1 MQQASGGQA
10 GGGIVQ
16 AHPTEIGEADRTSG
30 PGISRD
36 QRSLGPEKKEP
47 FLTRLSDAGLSGGV
61 MAGYRAGIARA
72 VLAAALTLALPLVPG
87 SRAAAQDGAPA
98 PEATAAAVSVD
109 EFELD
114 NGMRFLLAR
123 RPEMTTVA
131 AAWVAHVGSANERP
145 GITGLAH
152 FFEHMMFKGT
162 RTIGTKDIER
172 DLEII
177 AEQEAVQE
185 NIRAELRQ
193 LRRRFRLGEIDD
205 PYDPAHRT
213 ETLNALRAEFQQLVE
228 EQRELMVKDE
238 LDRIYT
244 DGGGASLNAF
254 TSHDFT
260 VYINRLPAN
269 RLELWFWLESD
280 RLLNPV
286 FREFYAERDVV
297 HEERRLRTESTPT
310 GRYDE
315 QAEAMFWQ
323 SHPYSWP
330 VIGWASDLEVISK
343 AQADEFF
350 STYYAPNNLTAVLV
364 GNFDPAEVRELA
376 ERYFGRLER
385 SEREAPDVVTLEA
398 EQLAEKRLTAECDCQ
413 PQLQVRY
420 HAVPFGHA
428 DGYALDVVAGVLNG
442 RTGRLHEEMI
452 EGAEIA
458 SSARAFSEQR
468 KYAGVFGF
476 RAETR
481 GDATPEQLLAA
492 WDLIVAELIAEPV
505 PEDELAKVRNRV
517 AADTYRQLREPFF
530 LMIQLAVMDSM
541 GDWRYLN
548 TIAERTN
555 EVTAEDVQR
564 VAARYF
570 EPSNRLVSLYTRKA
584 GTRARETPAELESLS
599 PEMRT
604 ALMSQAE
611 AIQAI
616 LDPAQLKAVLE
627 QIDAQAGQTPDDL
640 RPALD
645 WMRGVIE
652 ERLAELQEDGGGEP

>member
-1 MQQASGGQA
+1 MTTLPGRARGPA
-10 GGGIVQ
+10 
-16 AHPTEIGEADRTSG
+16 AIGAALLATIALVAVS
-30 PGISRD
+30 P
-36 QRSLGPEKKEP
+36 
-47 FLTRLSDAGLSGGV
+47 GGV
-61 MAGYRAGIARA
+61 
-72 VLAAALTLALPLVPG
+72 
-87 SRAAAQDGAPA
+87 AAQDA
-98 PEATAAAVSVD
+98 ATAAAVPVE

-114 NGMRFLLAR
+114 NGMRFLLVS
-123 RPEMTTVA
+123 RPELTTVA
-131 AAWVAHVGSANERP
+131 AGWVAHVGSANERP

-162 RTIGTKDIER
+162 HTIGTKDIER
-172 DLEII
+172 DLEIV

-185 NIRAELRQ
+185 EIRAELREQ
-193 LRRRFRLGEIDD
+193 RRRWRLGEIDD

-213 ETLNALRAEFQQLVE
+213 DALNALRAEFQELVE

-238 LDRIYT
+238 LDKVYT
-244 DGGGASLNAF
+244 DGGGTSLNAF
-254 TSHDFT
+254 TSNDFT
-260 VYINRLPAN
+260 VYINQLPAN

-297 HEERRLRTESTPT
+297 YEERRLRTESTPT

-315 QAEAMFWQ
+315 QADAMFWQ

-330 VIGWASDLEVISK
+330 VIGWASDLEVIGKS
-343 AQADEFF
+343 QADEFF
-350 STYYAPNNLTAVLV
+350 ATYYAPNNLSAVLV
-364 GNFDPAEVRELA
+364 GNFDPAEVRGLA
-376 ERYFGRLER
+376 ERYFGRLARAER
-385 SEREAPDVVTLEA
+385 PAPDVVTLEA
-398 EQLAEKRLTAECDCQ
+398 EQLAEKRMTAECDCQ

-420 HAVPFGHA
+420 HAVPFGHG

-442 RTGRLHEEMI
+442 RTGRLYERVV

-458 SSARAFSEQR
+458 SSASAFYEAR
-468 KYAGVFGF
+468 KYAGVFNL
-476 RAETR
+476 RAETK

-492 WDLIVAELIAEPV
+492 WDGIVAELIAEPV
-505 PEDELAKVRNRV
+505 PEDELAKVKNRV
-517 AADTYRQLREPFF
+517 SADTYRQLRDPFF
-530 LMIQLAVMDSM
+530 LMIQLAVMDAL

-548 TIAERTN
+548 RVAERTN

-564 VAARYF
+564 VAAKYF
-570 EPSNRLVSLYTRKA
+570 EPSKRLVSLYYREE
-584 GTRARETPAELESLS
+584 GTEAKETPAELEALP

-611 AIQAI
+611 AIARI
-616 LDPAQLKAVLE
+616 EDPAQLETVL
-627 QIDAQAGQTPDDL
+627 QQMQAQSAQVPEEM

-652 ERLAELQEDGGGEP
+652 GRLAELQEPEDEGGEQ

>member
-1 MQQASGGQA
+1 M
-10 GGGIVQ
+10 V
-16 AHPTEIGEADRTSG
+16 R
-30 PGISRD
+30 
-36 QRSLGPEKKEP
+36 PERRAARAAP
-47 FLTRLSDAGLSGGV
+47 LTVALV
-61 MAGYRAGIARA
+61 A
-72 VLAAALTLALPLVPG
+72 VLATALGWPAG
-87 SRAAAQDGAPA
+87 GAAQSAP
-98 PEATAAAVSVD
+98 TAAAVPVE

-114 NGMRFLLAR
+114 NGMRFLLVN
-123 RPEMTTVA
+123 RPELTTVA

-162 RTIGTKDIER
+162 HTIGTKNIER

-185 NIRAELRQ
+185 KIRAELREQ
-193 LRRRFRLGEIDD
+193 RRRWRRGEIDD

-213 ETLNALRAEFQQLVE
+213 DALNVLRAEFQELVE

-238 LDRIYT
+238 LDKVYT
-244 DGGGASLNAF
+244 DGGGTSLNAF
-254 TSHDFT
+254 TSPDFT
-260 VYINRLPAN
+260 VYINQLPAN

-297 HEERRLRTESTPT
+297 YEERRLRTESTPT

-315 QAEAMFWQ
+315 QADAMFWQ

-350 STYYAPNNLTAVLV
+350 ATYYAPNNLTGVLV
-364 GNFDPAEVRELA
+364 GAFDPVEVRELA

-385 SEREAPDVVTLEA
+385 GEREVPDVVTLEA

-413 PQLQVRY
+413 PQLQVLY

-428 DGYALDVVAGVLNG
+428 DGYALDVIAGLLNG
-442 RTGRLHEEMI
+442 RTGRLYDEMI

-458 SSARAFSEQR
+458 SSAGAFSDAR
-468 KYAGVFGF
+468 KYAGVFNLA
-476 RAETR
+476 AETK
-481 GDATPEQLLAA
+481 GEATPEQLLAA
-492 WDLIVAELIAEPV
+492 WDGIVADLIAEPV

-517 AADTYRQLREPFF
+517 TADTYRQLRDPFF
-530 LMIQLAVMDSM
+530 LMIQLAVTDGL
-541 GDWRYLN
+541 GDWRYIN
-548 TIAERTN
+548 TVAERTN

-570 EPSNRLVSLYTRKA
+570 EPSNRLISLYYRKA
-584 GTRARETPAELESLS
+584 GTEAAETPAELEGLP
-599 PEMRT
+599 PERRT

-611 AIQAI
+611 AIEAI
-616 LDPAQLKAVLE
+616 EDPAQLEMVLQQME
-627 QIDAQAGQTPDDL
+627 AQAAQVPEEM

-652 ERLAELQEDGGGEP
+652 ERLAALQEEGGEQ

>member
-1 MQQASGGQA
+1 M
-10 GGGIVQ
+10 IW
-16 AHPTEIGEADRTSG
+16 P
-30 PGISRD
+30 
-36 QRSLGPEKKEP
+36 QRRNG
-47 FLTRLSDAGLSGGV
+47 A
-61 MAGYRAGIARA
+61 A
-72 VLAAALTLALPLVPG
+72 VVWSALLALLAAAFAWPAG
-87 SRAAAQDGAPA
+87 GAAQRAP
-98 PEATAAAVSVD
+98 TAAAVPVE

-114 NGMRFLLAR
+114 NGMRFLLVS
-123 RPEMTTVA
+123 RPELTTVA
-131 AAWVAHVGSANERP
+131 AAWVAHVGSADERP

-162 RTIGTKDIER
+162 HTIGTKDIER

-185 NIRAELRQ
+185 RIRAELREQ
-193 LRRRFRLGEIDD
+193 RRRYRLGEIDD

-213 ETLNALRAEFQQLVE
+213 DVLNALRAEFQQLVE

-238 LDRIYT
+238 LDKVYT
-244 DGGGASLNAF
+244 DGGGTSLNAF
-254 TSHDFT
+254 TSNDFT
-260 VYINRLPAN
+260 VYINQLPAN

-297 HEERRLRTESTPT
+297 YEERRLRTESTPT

-343 AQADEFF
+343 SQADEFF
-350 STYYAPNNLTAVLV
+350 GTYYAPNNLSAVLV
-364 GNFDPAEVRELA
+364 GNFDSAEVRELA
-376 ERYFGRLER
+376 ERYFGRLAR
-385 SEREAPDVVTLEA
+385 ADGAAPDVVTLEA
-398 EQLAEKRLTAECDCQ
+398 EQLAEKRMTAECDCQ

-420 HAVPFGHA
+420 HAVPFGHG

-442 RTGRLHEEMI
+442 RTGRLYEQI
-452 EGAEIA
+452 VEGAELA
-458 SSARAFSEQR
+458 SSAAAFYEAR
-468 KYAGVFGF
+468 KYAGVFNL
-476 RAETR
+476 RAETK

-492 WDLIVAELIAEPV
+492 WDGIVAELIAEPV
-505 PEDELAKVRNRV
+505 PEDELAKVKNRV
-517 AADTYRQLREPFF
+517 SADTYRQLRDPFF
-530 LMIQLAVMDSM
+530 QMIQLAIMDAL

-548 TIAERTN
+548 TVAERTN

-564 VAARYF
+564 VAAKYF
-570 EPSNRLVSLYTRKA
+570 EPSNRLVSLYYRKE
-584 GTRARETPAELESLS
+584 GTEATETPAELEALP

-611 AIQAI
+611 AIAQI
-616 LDPAQLKAVLE
+616 EDPAQLEMVLQQME
-627 QIDAQAGQTPDDL
+627 AQAAQAPEEM

-652 ERLAELQEDGGGEP
+652 GRLAELQQQADEGGEQ

>member
-1 MQQASGGQA
+1 MIWPERRNGCAA
-10 GGGIVQ
+10 AVR
-16 AHPTEIGEADRTSG
+16 IG
-30 PGISRD
+30 
-36 QRSLGPEKKEP
+36 L
-47 FLTRLSDAGLSGGV
+47 L
-61 MAGYRAGIARA
+61 A
-72 VLAAALTLALPLVPG
+72 VLAAALAWPADG
-87 SRAAAQDGAPA
+87 AAQSAP
-98 PEATAAAVSVD
+98 TAAAVPVD

-114 NGMRFLLAR
+114 NGMRFLLVS
-123 RPEMTTVA
+123 RPELTTVA
-131 AAWVAHVGSANERP
+131 AAWVAHVGSADERP

-162 RTIGTKDIER
+162 HTIGTKDIER

-185 NIRAELRQ
+185 KIRAELREQ
-193 LRRRFRLGEIDD
+193 RRRYRLGEIDD

-213 ETLNALRAEFQQLVE
+213 DTLNALRAEFQELVE

-238 LDRIYT
+238 LDKVYT
-244 DGGGASLNAF
+244 DGGGTSLNAF
-254 TSHDFT
+254 TSNDFT
-260 VYINRLPAN
+260 VYINQLPAN

-297 HEERRLRTESTPT
+297 YEERRLRTESTPT

-315 QAEAMFWQ
+315 QADAMFWQ

-343 AQADEFF
+343 SQADEFF
-350 STYYAPNNLTAVLV
+350 ATYYAPNNLSAVLV

-376 ERYFGRLER
+376 ERYFGRLAPAER
-385 SEREAPDVVTLEA
+385 QAPDVVTLEA
-398 EQLAEKRLTAECDCQ
+398 EQLAEKRMTAECDCQ

-420 HAVPFGHA
+420 HAVPFGHG

-442 RTGRLHEEMI
+442 RTGRLYEQI
-452 EGAEIA
+452 VEGAELA
-458 SSARAFSEQR
+458 SSAAAFYEAR
-468 KYAGVFGF
+468 KYAGVFNL
-476 RAETR
+476 RAETK

-492 WDLIVAELIAEPV
+492 WDGIVAELIAEPV
-505 PEDELAKVRNRV
+505 PEDELAKVKNRV
-517 AADTYRQLREPFF
+517 SADTYRQLRDPFF
-530 LMIQLAVMDSM
+530 LMIQLAIMDAL

-548 TIAERTN
+548 TVAERTN

-564 VAARYF
+564 VAAKYF
-570 EPSNRLVSLYTRKA
+570 EPANRLVSLYYRKE
-584 GTRARETPAELESLS
+584 GTEATETPSELEALP

-611 AIQAI
+611 AIAQI
-616 LDPAQLKAVLE
+616 EDPAQLEMVLQQME
-627 QIDAQAGQTPDDL
+627 AQSAQVPEEM

-652 ERLAELQEDGGGEP
+652 GRLAELQEQAEFVEEDGEGGEQ

>member
-1 MQQASGGQA
+1 MIWPERRNGCAA
-10 GGGIVQ
+10 AVR
-16 AHPTEIGEADRTSG
+16 IG
-30 PGISRD
+30 
-36 QRSLGPEKKEP
+36 L
-47 FLTRLSDAGLSGGV
+47 L
-61 MAGYRAGIARA
+61 A
-72 VLAAALTLALPLVPG
+72 VLAAALAWPADG
-87 SRAAAQDGAPA
+87 AAQSAP
-98 PEATAAAVSVD
+98 TAAAVPVD
-109 EFELD
+109 KFELD
-114 NGMRFLLAR
+114 NGMRFLLVS
-123 RPEMTTVA
+123 RPELTTVA
-131 AAWVAHVGSANERP
+131 AAWVAHVGSADERP

-162 RTIGTKDIER
+162 HTIGTKDIER

-185 NIRAELRQ
+185 KIRAELREQ
-193 LRRRFRLGEIDD
+193 RRRYRLGEIDD

-213 ETLNALRAEFQQLVE
+213 DTLNALRAEFQELVE

-238 LDRIYT
+238 LDKVYT
-244 DGGGASLNAF
+244 DGGGTSLNAF
-254 TSHDFT
+254 TSNDFT
-260 VYINRLPAN
+260 VYINQLPAN

-297 HEERRLRTESTPT
+297 YEERRLRTESTPT

-315 QAEAMFWQ
+315 QADAMFWQ

-343 AQADEFF
+343 SQADEFF
-350 STYYAPNNLTAVLV
+350 ATYYAPNNLSAVLV

-376 ERYFGRLER
+376 ERYFGRLPPAER
-385 SEREAPDVVTLEA
+385 QAPDVVTLEA
-398 EQLAEKRLTAECDCQ
+398 EQLAEKRMTAECDCQ

-420 HAVPFGHA
+420 HAVPFGHG

-442 RTGRLHEEMI
+442 RTGRLYEQI
-452 EGAEIA
+452 VEGAEIA
-458 SSARAFSEQR
+458 SSAAAFYEAR
-468 KYAGVFGF
+468 KYAGVFNL
-476 RAETR
+476 RAETK

-492 WDLIVAELIAEPV
+492 WDGIVAELIAEPV
-505 PEDELAKVRNRV
+505 PVDELAKVKNRV
-517 AADTYRQLREPFF
+517 SADTYRQLRDPFF
-530 LMIQLAVMDSM
+530 LMIQLAIMDAL

-548 TIAERTN
+548 TVAERTN

-564 VAARYF
+564 VAANYF
-570 EPSNRLVSLYTRKA
+570 ESSKRLVSLYYRKE
-584 GTRARETPAELESLS
+584 GTEATETPAELEALP

-611 AIQAI
+611 AIAQI
-616 LDPAQLKAVLE
+616 EDPAQLEMVLQQME
-627 QIDAQAGQTPDDL
+627 AQSAQVPEEM

-652 ERLAELQEDGGGEP
+652 GRLTELQEQADSLEEDGEGGEQ

>member
-1 MQQASGGQA
+1 MIWPQRSSAPREGRRGGAAAARIALLAALAAVFAWPA
-10 GGGIVQ
+10 GG
-16 AHPTEIGEADRTSG
+16 
-30 PGISRD
+30 
-36 QRSLGPEKKEP
+36 
-47 FLTRLSDAGLSGGV
+47 
-61 MAGYRAGIARA
+61 
-72 VLAAALTLALPLVPG
+72 
-87 SRAAAQDGAPA
+87 AAQSAP
-98 PEATAAAVSVD
+98 TAAAVPVE

-114 NGMRFLLAR
+114 NGMRFLLVS
-123 RPEMTTVA
+123 RPELTTVA
-131 AAWVAHVGSANERP
+131 AAWVAHVGSADERP

-162 RTIGTKDIER
+162 HTIGTKDIER

-185 NIRAELRQ
+185 KIRAELREQ
-193 LRRRFRLGEIDD
+193 RRRYRLGEIDD

-213 ETLNALRAEFQQLVE
+213 DTLNALRAEFQRLVE

-238 LDRIYT
+238 LDKVYT
-244 DGGGASLNAF
+244 DGGGTSLNAF
-254 TSHDFT
+254 TSNDFT
-260 VYINRLPAN
+260 VYINQLPAN

-297 HEERRLRTESTPT
+297 YEERRLRTESTPT

-315 QAEAMFWQ
+315 QADAMFWQ

-343 AQADEFF
+343 SQADEFF
-350 STYYAPNNLTAVLV
+350 GTYYAPNNLSAVLV
-364 GNFDPAEVRELA
+364 GNFDSAEVPELA

-385 SEREAPDVVTLEA
+385 AERTAPDVVTLEA
-398 EQLAEKRLTAECDCQ
+398 EQLAEKRMTAECDCQ

-420 HAVPFGHA
+420 HAVPFGHG

-442 RTGRLHEEMI
+442 RTGRLYEQLV
-452 EGAEIA
+452 EGAELA
-458 SSARAFSEQR
+458 SGASAFHEAR
-468 KYAGVFGF
+468 KYAGVFNL
-476 RAETR
+476 RAETK
-481 GDATPEQLLAA
+481 GDAAPEQLLAA
-492 WDLIVAELIAEPV
+492 WDGIVAELIAEPV
-505 PEDELAKVRNRV
+505 PEDELAKMKNRV
-517 AADTYRQLREPFF
+517 SADTYRQLRDPFF
-530 LMIQLAVMDSM
+530 LMIQLAVMDAL

-548 TIAERTN
+548 TVAERTN

-564 VAARYF
+564 VAAKYF
-570 EPSNRLVSLYTRKA
+570 EPSKRLVSLYYRKE
-584 GTRARETPAELESLS
+584 GTEAAETPAELEALP

-611 AIQAI
+611 AIAQI
-616 LDPAQLKAVLE
+616 EDPAQLEMVLQQME
-627 QIDAQAGQTPDDL
+627 AQSAQVPEEM

-652 ERLAELQEDGGGEP
+652 DRLAELTEEEDEGGEQ

>member
-1 MQQASGGQA
+1 MIWPQRRNGDAPA
-10 GGGIVQ
+10 VR
-16 AHPTEIGEADRTSG
+16 IGLLA
-30 PGISRD
+30 
-36 QRSLGPEKKEP
+36 
-47 FLTRLSDAGLSGGV
+47 A
-61 MAGYRAGIARA
+61 
-72 VLAAALTLALPLVPG
+72 LAAAFIW
-87 SRAAAQDGAPA
+87 PA
-98 PEATAAAVSVD
+98 PGVAQSAPTAAAVPVE

-114 NGMRFLLAR
+114 NGMRFLLVS
-123 RPEMTTVA
+123 RPELTTVA
-131 AAWVAHVGSANERP
+131 AAWVAHVGSADERP

-162 RTIGTKDIER
+162 HTIGTKDIER

-185 NIRAELRQ
+185 KIRAELREQ
-193 LRRRFRLGEIDD
+193 RRRYRLGEIED

-213 ETLNALRAEFQQLVE
+213 DTLNALRAEFQELVE

-238 LDRIYT
+238 LDKVYT
-244 DGGGASLNAF
+244 DGGGTSLNAF
-254 TSHDFT
+254 TSNDFT
-260 VYINRLPAN
+260 VYINQLPAN

-297 HEERRLRTESTPT
+297 YEERRLRTESTPT

-315 QAEAMFWQ
+315 QADAMFWQ

-343 AQADEFF
+343 SQADEFF
-350 STYYAPNNLTAVLV
+350 ATYYAPNNLSAVLV

-376 ERYFGRLER
+376 ERYFGRLAPAER
-385 SEREAPDVVTLEA
+385 QAPDVVTLEA
-398 EQLAEKRLTAECDCQ
+398 EQLAEKRMTAECDCQ

-420 HAVPFGHA
+420 HAVPFGHG

-442 RTGRLHEEMI
+442 RTGRLYEQI
-452 EGAEIA
+452 VEGAELA
-458 SSARAFSEQR
+458 SSASAFYEAR
-468 KYAGVFGF
+468 KYAGVFNL
-476 RAETR
+476 RAETK

-492 WDLIVAELIAEPV
+492 WDGIVAELIAEPV
-505 PEDELAKVRNRV
+505 PEDELAKVKNRV
-517 AADTYRQLREPFF
+517 SADTYRQLRDPFF
-530 LMIQLAVMDSM
+530 LMIQLAIMDAL

-548 TIAERTN
+548 TVAERTN

-564 VAARYF
+564 VAAKYF
-570 EPSNRLVSLYTRKA
+570 EPSKRLVSLYYRKE
-584 GTRARETPAELESLS
+584 GTEATETPAELEALP

-611 AIQAI
+611 AIAQI
-616 LDPAQLKAVLE
+616 EDPAQLEMVLQQME
-627 QIDAQAGQTPDDL
+627 AQSAQVPEEM

-652 ERLAELQEDGGGEP
+652 GRLAELQEDEGGEQ

>member
-1 MQQASGGQA
+1 LSRFSDN
-10 GGGIVQ
+10 GGGAGV
-16 AHPTEIGEADRTSG
+16 
-30 PGISRD
+30 
-36 QRSLGPEKKEP
+36 
-47 FLTRLSDAGLSGGV
+47 AGLIPV
-61 MAGYRAGIARA
+61 
-72 VLAAALTLALPLVPG
+72 AALALALPLIAPPG
-87 SRAAAQDGAPA
+87 VGAQDGT
-98 PEATAAAVSVD
+98 TAAAVPVE

-114 NGMRFLLAR
+114 NGMRFLLVK
-123 RPEMTTVA
+123 RPELTTVA
-131 AAWVAHVGSANERP
+131 AAWAAHVGSANERP

-162 RTIGTKDIER
+162 HTIGTKDIER

-185 NIRAELRQ
+185 KIRAELREQ
-193 LRRRFRLGEIDD
+193 RRRYRLGEIDD

-213 ETLNALRAEFQQLVE
+213 NSLNALRAEFQELVE

-238 LDRIYT
+238 LDKVYT
-244 DGGGASLNAF
+244 DGGGTSLNAF
-254 TSHDFT
+254 TSNDFT
-260 VYINRLPAN
+260 VYINQLPAN

-297 HEERRLRTESTPT
+297 YEERRLRTESTPT

-315 QAEAMFWQ
+315 QADAMFWQ

-330 VIGWASDLEVISK
+330 VIGWPSDLEVISK

-350 STYYAPNNLTAVLV
+350 ATYYAPNNLTGVLV

-385 SEREAPDVVTLEA
+385 GQREAPDVVTLEA

-413 PQLQVRY
+413 PQLQLRY

-428 DGYALDVVAGVLNG
+428 DGYALDVIAGVLNG
-442 RTGRLHEEMI
+442 RTGRLYEEMV

-458 SSARAFSEQR
+458 SSAGAFFDAR
-468 KYAGVFGF
+468 KYAGVFNL
-476 RAETR
+476 RAETK
-481 GDATPEQLLAA
+481 GDAAPEQLLAA
-492 WDLIVAELIAEPV
+492 WDEVVAELIAEPV
-505 PEDELAKVRNRV
+505 PEDELAKVKNRV
-517 AADTYRQLREPFF
+517 SADTYRQLREPFF

-548 TIAERTN
+548 TVAERTN
-555 EVTAEDVQR
+555 QVTAEDVQR
-564 VAARYF
+564 VAAKYLQ
-570 EPSNRLVSLYTRKA
+570 PSKRLVSLYYRKA
-584 GTRARETPAELESLS
+584 GTEAEETPAELEALP

-611 AIQAI
+611 AIAAI
-616 LDPAQLKAVLE
+616 EDPAQLEAVL
-627 QIDAQAGQTPDDL
+627 QQVDAQAGQVPDEM
-640 RPALD
+640 RPALE
-645 WMRGVIE
+645 WMRSVIE
-652 ERLAELQEDGGGEP
+652 ERLAELREDDGGEE

>member
-1 MQQASGGQA
+1 MIWPERRNGCAA
-10 GGGIVQ
+10 VR
-16 AHPTEIGEADRTSG
+16 IG
-30 PGISRD
+30 
-36 QRSLGPEKKEP
+36 L
-47 FLTRLSDAGLSGGV
+47 L
-61 MAGYRAGIARA
+61 A
-72 VLAAALTLALPLVPG
+72 VLAAALAWPADG
-87 SRAAAQDGAPA
+87 AAQSAP
-98 PEATAAAVSVD
+98 TAAAVPVD

-114 NGMRFLLAR
+114 NGMRFLLVS
-123 RPEMTTVA
+123 RPELTTVA
-131 AAWVAHVGSANERP
+131 AAWVAHVGSADERP

-162 RTIGTKDIER
+162 HTIGTKDIER

-185 NIRAELRQ
+185 KIRAELREQ
-193 LRRRFRLGEIDD
+193 RRRYRLGEIDD

-213 ETLNALRAEFQQLVE
+213 DTLNALRAEFQELVE

-238 LDRIYT
+238 LDKVYT
-244 DGGGASLNAF
+244 DGGGTSLNAF
-254 TSHDFT
+254 TSNDFT
-260 VYINRLPAN
+260 VYINQLPAN

-297 HEERRLRTESTPT
+297 YEERRLRTESTPT

-315 QAEAMFWQ
+315 QADAMFWQ

-343 AQADEFF
+343 SQADEFF
-350 STYYAPNNLTAVLV
+350 ATYYAPNNLSAVLV
-364 GNFDPAEVRELA
+364 GNFDPAGVRELA
-376 ERYFGRLER
+376 ERYFGRLAPAER
-385 SEREAPDVVTLEA
+385 QAPDVVTLEA
-398 EQLAEKRLTAECDCQ
+398 EQLAEKRMTAECDCQ

-420 HAVPFGHA
+420 HAVPFGHG

-442 RTGRLHEEMI
+442 RTGRLYEQI
-452 EGAEIA
+452 VEGAELA
-458 SSARAFSEQR
+458 SSAAAFYEAR
-468 KYAGVFGF
+468 KYAGVFNL
-476 RAETR
+476 RAETK

-492 WDLIVAELIAEPV
+492 WDGIVAELIAEPV
-505 PEDELAKVRNRV
+505 PEDELAKVKNRV
-517 AADTYRQLREPFF
+517 SADTYRQLRDPFF
-530 LMIQLAVMDSM
+530 LMIQLAIMDAL

-548 TIAERTN
+548 TVAERTN

-564 VAARYF
+564 VAAKYF
-570 EPSNRLVSLYTRKA
+570 EPSKRLVSLYYRKE
-584 GTRARETPAELESLS
+584 GTEATETPSELEALP

-611 AIQAI
+611 AIAQI
-616 LDPAQLKAVLE
+616 EDPAQLEMVLQQME
-627 QIDAQAGQTPDDL
+627 AQSAQVPEEM

-652 ERLAELQEDGGGEP
+652 GRLAELQEQAEFVEEDGEGGEQ

>member
-1 MQQASGGQA
+1 MIWPERRNGGA
-10 GGGIVQ
+10 AAVR
-16 AHPTEIGEADRTSG
+16 IGLFA
-30 PGISRD
+30 
-36 QRSLGPEKKEP
+36 
-47 FLTRLSDAGLSGGV
+47 A
-61 MAGYRAGIARA
+61 
-72 VLAAALTLALPLVPG
+72 LAAALAGPAVGT
-87 SRAAAQDGAPA
+87 AQSAP
-98 PEATAAAVSVD
+98 TAAAVPVE

-114 NGMRFLLAR
+114 NGMRFLLMS
-123 RPEMTTVA
+123 RPELTTVA

-162 RTIGTKDIER
+162 HTIGTKDIER

-185 NIRAELRQ
+185 KIRAELREQ
-193 LRRRFRLGEIDD
+193 RRRYRLGEIDD

-213 ETLNALRAEFQQLVE
+213 DTLNALRAEFQELVE

-238 LDRIYT
+238 LDKVYT
-244 DGGGASLNAF
+244 DGGGTSLNAF
-254 TSHDFT
+254 TSNDFT
-260 VYINRLPAN
+260 VYINQLPAN

-297 HEERRLRTESTPT
+297 YEERRLRTESTPT

-315 QAEAMFWQ
+315 QADAMFWQ

-343 AQADEFF
+343 SQADEFF
-350 STYYAPNNLTAVLV
+350 ATYYAPNNLSAVLV

-376 ERYFGRLER
+376 ERYFGRLARAER
-385 SEREAPDVVTLEA
+385 PAPDVVTLEA
-398 EQLAEKRLTAECDCQ
+398 EQLAEKRMTGECDCQ

-420 HAVPFGHA
+420 HAVPFGHG

-442 RTGRLHEEMI
+442 RTGRLYEQI
-452 EGAEIA
+452 VEGAELA
-458 SSARAFSEQR
+458 SSASAFYEAR
-468 KYAGVFGF
+468 KYAGVFNL
-476 RAETR
+476 RAETK

-492 WDLIVAELIAEPV
+492 WDGIVAELIAEPV
-505 PEDELAKVRNRV
+505 PEDELAKVKNRV
-517 AADTYRQLREPFF
+517 SADTYRQLRDPFF
-530 LMIQLAVMDSM
+530 LMIQLAIMDAL
-541 GDWRYLN
+541 GDWQYLN
-548 TIAERTN
+548 TVAERTN

-564 VAARYF
+564 VAAKYF
-570 EPSNRLVSLYTRKA
+570 EPSKRLVSLYYRKE
-584 GTRARETPAELESLS
+584 GTEATETPAELEALP
-599 PEMRT
+599 PEVRT

-611 AIQAI
+611 AIAQI
-616 LDPAQLKAVLE
+616 EDPAQLEMVL
-627 QIDAQAGQTPDDL
+627 QQMDAQAAQVPEEM

-652 ERLAELQEDGGGEP
+652 DRLAALRDELPEEDEGGEQ

>member
-1 MQQASGGQA
+1 MEEPVLSRFADN
-10 GGGIVQ
+10 GGGAGV
-16 AHPTEIGEADRTSG
+16 
-30 PGISRD
+30 
-36 QRSLGPEKKEP
+36 
-47 FLTRLSDAGLSGGV
+47 AGLIPV
-61 MAGYRAGIARA
+61 
-72 VLAAALTLALPLVPG
+72 AALALALPLVAPAG
-87 SRAAAQDGAPA
+87 VGAQDGT
-98 PEATAAAVSVD
+98 TAAAVPVE

-114 NGMRFLLAR
+114 NGMRFLLVR
-123 RPEMTTVA
+123 RPELTTVA
-131 AAWVAHVGSANERP
+131 AAWAAHVGSANERP

-162 RTIGTKDIER
+162 HTIGTKDIER

-185 NIRAELRQ
+185 KIRAELREQ
-193 LRRRFRLGEIDD
+193 RRRYRLGEIDD

-213 ETLNALRAEFQQLVE
+213 NTLNALRAEFQELVE

-238 LDRIYT
+238 LDKVYT
-244 DGGGASLNAF
+244 DGGGTSLNAF
-254 TSHDFT
+254 TSNDFT
-260 VYINRLPAN
+260 VYINQLPAN

-297 HEERRLRTESTPT
+297 YEERRLRTESTPT

-315 QAEAMFWQ
+315 QADAMFWQ

-330 VIGWASDLEVISK
+330 VIGWPSDLEVISK

-350 STYYAPNNLTAVLV
+350 ATYYAPNNLTGVLV

-376 ERYFGRLER
+376 DRYFGRLER
-385 SEREAPDVVTLEA
+385 GQREAPDVVTLEA

-413 PQLQVRY
+413 PQLQLRY

-428 DGYALDVVAGVLNG
+428 DGYALDVIAGVLNG
-442 RTGRLHEEMI
+442 RTGRLYEEMV

-458 SSARAFSEQR
+458 SSAGAFFDAR
-468 KYAGVFGF
+468 KYAGVFNL
-476 RAETR
+476 RAETK
-481 GDATPEQLLAA
+481 GDAAPEQLLAA
-492 WDLIVAELIAEPV
+492 WDEVVAELIAEPV
-505 PEDELAKVRNRV
+505 PEDELAKVKNRV
-517 AADTYRQLREPFF
+517 SADTYRQLREPFF

-548 TIAERTN
+548 TVAERTN
-555 EVTAEDVQR
+555 QVTAEDVQR
-564 VAARYF
+564 VAAKYLQ
-570 EPSNRLVSLYTRKA
+570 PSKRLVSLYYRKA
-584 GTRARETPAELESLS
+584 GTEAEETPAELEALP

-611 AIQAI
+611 AIAAI
-616 LDPAQLKAVLE
+616 EDPAQLEAVL
-627 QIDAQAGQTPDDL
+627 QQVDAQAGQVPDEM
-640 RPALD
+640 RPALE
-645 WMRGVIE
+645 WMRSVIE
-652 ERLAELQEDGGGEP
+652 ERLAELREDDGGEE

>member
-1 MQQASGGQA
+1 MIWLQRRDGGA
-10 GGGIVQ
+10 AAVR
-16 AHPTEIGEADRTSG
+16 IG
-30 PGISRD
+30 
-36 QRSLGPEKKEP
+36 L
-47 FLTRLSDAGLSGGV
+47 
-61 MAGYRAGIARA
+61 
-72 VLAAALTLALPLVPG
+72 LAALATAFVWPVA
-87 SRAAAQDGAPA
+87 AAAQTAP
-98 PEATAAAVSVD
+98 TAAAVPVE

-114 NGMRFLLAR
+114 NGMRFLLVN
-123 RPEMTTVA
+123 RPELTTVA
-131 AAWVAHVGSANERP
+131 AAWVAHVGSADERP

-162 RTIGTKDIER
+162 HTIGTQDIER

-185 NIRAELRQ
+185 RIRAELREQ
-193 LRRRFRLGEIDD
+193 RRRWRLGEIDD
-205 PYDPAHRT
+205 PYDPDHRT
-213 ETLNALRAEFQQLVE
+213 DTLNALRAEFQELVE

-238 LDRIYT
+238 LDKVYT
-244 DGGGASLNAF
+244 DGGGTSLNAF
-254 TSHDFT
+254 TSYDFT
-260 VYINRLPAN
+260 VYINQLPAN

-315 QAEAMFWQ
+315 QADAMFWQ

-330 VIGWASDLEVISK
+330 VIGWASDLEVLSK

-350 STYYAPNNLTAVLV
+350 ATYYAPNNLSAVLV

-376 ERYFGRLER
+376 ERYFGRLARAER
-385 SEREAPDVVTLEA
+385 PAPDVVTLEA
-398 EQLAEKRLTAECDCQ
+398 EQLAEKRMTAECDCQ

-420 HAVPFGHA
+420 HAVPFGHG
-428 DGYALDVVAGVLNG
+428 DGYALDVVAGLLNG
-442 RTGRLHEEMI
+442 RTGRLYEQFV

-458 SSARAFSEQR
+458 SSAGAFYEAR
-468 KYAGVFGF
+468 KYAGVFNLQ
-476 RAETR
+476 AETK

-492 WDLIVAELIAEPV
+492 WDGVVAELIAEPV
-505 PEDELAKVRNRV
+505 PEDELAKVKNRV
-517 AADTYRQLREPFF
+517 SADTYRQLRDPFF
-530 LMIQLAVMDSM
+530 LMIQLAIMDAL

-548 TIAERTN
+548 TVAERTN

-564 VAARYF
+564 VAAKYF
-570 EPSNRLVSLYTRKA
+570 EPSKRLVSLYYRKE
-584 GTRARETPAELESLS
+584 GTEAKETPSELEALP

-611 AIQAI
+611 AIAQI
-616 LDPAQLKAVLE
+616 EDPAQLEMVLQQME
-627 QIDAQAGQTPDDL
+627 AQAAQVPEEM

>member
-1 MQQASGGQA
+1 MIWLQRRNGAA
-10 GGGIVQ
+10 AVR
-16 AHPTEIGEADRTSG
+16 IG
-30 PGISRD
+30 
-36 QRSLGPEKKEP
+36 L
-47 FLTRLSDAGLSGGV
+47 
-61 MAGYRAGIARA
+61 
-72 VLAAALTLALPLVPG
+72 LAALAATFAWPTG
-87 SRAAAQDGAPA
+87 GAAQTAP
-98 PEATAAAVSVD
+98 TAAAVPVE

-114 NGMRFLLAR
+114 NGMRFLLVN
-123 RPEMTTVA
+123 RPELTTVA
-131 AAWVAHVGSANERP
+131 AAWVAHVGSADERP

-162 RTIGTKDIER
+162 HTIGTKDIER

-185 NIRAELRQ
+185 RIRAELREQ
-193 LRRRFRLGEIDD
+193 RRRWRLGEIDD
-205 PYDPAHRT
+205 PYDPDHRT
-213 ETLNALRAEFQQLVE
+213 DTLNVLRTEFQELVE

-238 LDRIYT
+238 LDKVYT
-244 DGGGASLNAF
+244 DGGGTSLNAF
-254 TSHDFT
+254 TSYDFT
-260 VYINRLPAN
+260 VYINQLPAN

-315 QAEAMFWQ
+315 QADAMFWQ

-330 VIGWASDLEVISK
+330 VIGWASDLEVLSK

-350 STYYAPNNLTAVLV
+350 ATYYAPNNLSAVLV

-376 ERYFGRLER
+376 ERYFGRLARAER
-385 SEREAPDVVTLEA
+385 PAPDVVTLEA
-398 EQLAEKRLTAECDCQ
+398 EQLAEKRMSAECDCQ

-420 HAVPFGHA
+420 HAVPFGHG

-442 RTGRLHEEMI
+442 RTGRLYEQLV

-458 SSARAFSEQR
+458 SSAGAFYEAR
-468 KYAGVFGF
+468 KYAGVFNLE
-476 RAETR
+476 AETK

-492 WDLIVAELIAEPV
+492 WDGIVAELIAEPV
-505 PEDELAKVRNRV
+505 PEDELAKVKNRV
-517 AADTYRQLREPFF
+517 SADTYRQLRDPFF
-530 LMIQLAVMDSM
+530 LMIQLAIMDAL

-548 TIAERTN
+548 TVAERTN

-564 VAARYF
+564 VAAKYF
-570 EPSNRLVSLYTRKA
+570 EPSKRLVSLYYRKE
-584 GTRARETPAELESLS
+584 GTEAKETPSELEALP

-611 AIQAI
+611 AIAQI
-616 LDPAQLKAVLE
+616 EDPAQLEIVLQQME
-627 QIDAQAGQTPDDL
+627 AQAAQVPEEM

>member
-1 MQQASGGQA
+1 MEEPVLSRFSDN
-10 GGGIVQ
+10 GGG
-16 AHPTEIGEADRTSG
+16 
-30 PGISRD
+30 
-36 QRSLGPEKKEP
+36 
-47 FLTRLSDAGLSGGV
+47 AGV
-61 MAGYRAGIARA
+61 AGSMLVATVA
-72 VLAAALTLALPLVPG
+72 LALPLVAPVG
-87 SRAAAQDGAPA
+87 VGAQDA
-98 PEATAAAVSVD
+98 ATAAAVPVE

-114 NGMRFLLAR
+114 NGMRFLLVR
-123 RPEMTTVA
+123 RPELTTVA
-131 AAWVAHVGSANERP
+131 AAWAAHVGSANERP

-162 RTIGTKDIER
+162 HTIGTTDIER

-177 AEQEAVQE
+177 AEQESVQE
-185 NIRAELRQ
+185 KIRAELREQ
-193 LRRRFRLGEIDD
+193 RRRYRLGEIDD

-213 ETLNALRAEFQQLVE
+213 DALNALRAEFQELVE
-228 EQRELMVKDE
+228 EQRGLMVKDE
-238 LDRIYT
+238 LDKVYT
-244 DGGGASLNAF
+244 DGGGTSLNAF
-254 TSHDFT
+254 TSNDFT
-260 VYINRLPAN
+260 VYINQLPAN

-297 HEERRLRTESTPT
+297 YEERRLRTESTPT

-315 QAEAMFWQ
+315 QADAMFWQ

-330 VIGWASDLEVISK
+330 VIGWPSDLEVISK

-350 STYYAPNNLTAVLV
+350 ATYYAPNNLTGVLV

-385 SEREAPDVVTLEA
+385 GQHEAPDVVTLEG

-420 HAVPFGHA
+420 HAAPFGHA
-428 DGYALDVVAGVLNG
+428 DGYALDVIAGVLNG
-442 RTGRLHEEMI
+442 RTGRLYEEI
-452 EGAEIA
+452 VEGVEIA
-458 SSARAFSEQR
+458 SSASAFFEAR
-468 KYAGVFGF
+468 KYAGVFNV
-476 RAETR
+476 RAETK

-492 WDLIVAELIAEPV
+492 WDGIVAELIAERV
-505 PEDELAKVRNRV
+505 PEDELAKVKNRV
-517 AADTYRQLREPFF
+517 SADTYRQLRDPFF
-530 LMIQLAVMDSM
+530 LMIQLAVMDAL

-548 TIAERTN
+548 TVAARTN
-555 EVTAEDVQR
+555 RVTAEEVQR

-570 EPSNRLVSLYTRKA
+570 EPSKRLVSLYYRKA
-584 GTRARETPAELESLS
+584 GTEARETPAELEALP

-604 ALMSQAE
+604 ALLSQAE

-616 LDPAQLKAVLE
+616 EDPAQLEAVL
-627 QIDAQAGQTPDDL
+627 QQVDSQAGQVPDEM
-640 RPALD
+640 RPAIE

-652 ERLAELQEDGGGEP
+652 DRLAELREDDGGEE

>member
-1 MQQASGGQA
+1 MIWPRERNGGPQD
-10 GGGIVQ
+10 G
-16 AHPTEIGEADRTSG
+16 
-30 PGISRD
+30 SR
-36 QRSLGPEKKEP
+36 S
-47 FLTRLSDAGLSGGV
+47 V
-61 MAGYRAGIARA
+61 VA
-72 VLAAALTLALPLVPG
+72 VRAALFAALVAASVWPTA
-87 SRAAAQDGAPA
+87 AAAQGAP
-98 PEATAAAVSVD
+98 TAAAVPVE

-114 NGMRFLLAR
+114 NGMRFLLVA
-123 RPEMTTVA
+123 RPELTTVA
-131 AAWVAHVGSANERP
+131 AAWVAHIGSANERP

-162 RTIGTKDIER
+162 HTIGTKDIER

-185 NIRAELRQ
+185 KIRAELREQ
-193 LRRRFRLGEIDD
+193 RRRYRLGEIDD

-213 ETLNALRAEFQQLVE
+213 DTLNALRAEFQQLVE

-238 LDRIYT
+238 LDKVYT
-244 DGGGASLNAF
+244 DGGGTSLNAF
-254 TSHDFT
+254 TSNDFT
-260 VYINRLPAN
+260 VYINQLPAN

-297 HEERRLRTESTPT
+297 YEERRLRTESTPT

-315 QAEAMFWQ
+315 QADAMFWQ

-330 VIGWASDLEVISK
+330 VIGWASDLEVLSK

-350 STYYAPNNLTAVLV
+350 ATYYAPNNLSAVLV
-364 GNFDPAEVRELA
+364 GNFDPAEVRSLA
-376 ERYFGRLER
+376 ERYFGRLEGA
-385 SEREAPDVVTLEA
+385 ERPAPDVVTLEA
-398 EQLAEKRLTAECDCQ
+398 EQLAEKRMTAECDCQ

-420 HAVPFGHA
+420 HAVPFGHG

-442 RTGRLHEEMI
+442 RTGRLYEQLV
-452 EGAEIA
+452 EGAEFA
-458 SSARAFSEQR
+458 SSAGAFHEAR
-468 KYAGVFGF
+468 KYAGVFNLQ
-476 RAETR
+476 AETK

-492 WDLIVAELIAEPV
+492 WDGIVAELVAEPV
-505 PEDELAKVRNRV
+505 PEDELAKVKNRV
-517 AADTYRQLREPFF
+517 SADTYRQLRDPFF
-530 LMIQLAVMDSM
+530 LMIQLAIMDAL

-548 TIAERTN
+548 TVAERTN

-564 VAARYF
+564 VAAKYF
-570 EPSNRLVSLYTRKA
+570 EPSKRLVSLYYRKE
-584 GTRARETPAELESLS
+584 GTEATETPAELEAL
-599 PEMRT
+599 PAEMRT

-611 AIQAI
+611 AIAQI
-616 LDPAQLKAVLE
+616 EDPAQLEMVLQQME
-627 QIDAQAGQTPDDL
+627 AQASQVPEEM

-652 ERLAELQEDGGGEP
+652 ERLAELQEDGGGEQ

>member
-1 MQQASGGQA
+1 MIWPERSSAPREGRRGGA
-10 GGGIVQ
+10 AAVR
-16 AHPTEIGEADRTSG
+16 IGLFA
-30 PGISRD
+30 
-36 QRSLGPEKKEP
+36 
-47 FLTRLSDAGLSGGV
+47 A
-61 MAGYRAGIARA
+61 
-72 VLAAALTLALPLVPG
+72 LAATLAWPAVG
-87 SRAAAQDGAPA
+87 AAQSAP
-98 PEATAAAVSVD
+98 TAAAVPVE

-114 NGMRFLLAR
+114 NGMRFLLVS
-123 RPEMTTVA
+123 RPELTTVA

-162 RTIGTKDIER
+162 HTIGTKDIER

-185 NIRAELRQ
+185 KIRAELREQ
-193 LRRRFRLGEIDD
+193 RRRYRLGEIDD

-213 ETLNALRAEFQQLVE
+213 DTLNALRAEFQELVE

-238 LDRIYT
+238 LDKVYT
-244 DGGGASLNAF
+244 DGGGTSLNAF
-254 TSHDFT
+254 TSNDFT
-260 VYINRLPAN
+260 VYINQLPAN

-297 HEERRLRTESTPT
+297 YEERRLRTESTPT

-315 QAEAMFWQ
+315 QADAMFWQ

-343 AQADEFF
+343 SQADEFF
-350 STYYAPNNLTAVLV
+350 ATYYAPNNLSGVLV

-376 ERYFGRLER
+376 ERYFGRLARAER
-385 SEREAPDVVTLEA
+385 PAPDVVTLEA
-398 EQLAEKRLTAECDCQ
+398 EQLAEKRMTGECDCQ

-420 HAVPFGHA
+420 HAVPFGHG

-442 RTGRLHEEMI
+442 RTGRLYEQI
-452 EGAEIA
+452 VEGAELA
-458 SSARAFSEQR
+458 SSASAFYEAR
-468 KYAGVFGF
+468 KYAGVFNL
-476 RAETR
+476 RAETK
-481 GDATPEQLLAA
+481 GDAAPEQLLAA
-492 WDLIVAELIAEPV
+492 WDGIVAELIAEPV
-505 PEDELAKVRNRV
+505 PEDELAKVKNRV
-517 AADTYRQLREPFF
+517 SADTYRQLRDPFF
-530 LMIQLAVMDSM
+530 LMIQLAIMDAL

-548 TIAERTN
+548 TVAERTN

-564 VAARYF
+564 VAAKYF
-570 EPSNRLVSLYTRKA
+570 EPSKRLVSLYYRKE
-584 GTRARETPAELESLS
+584 GTEATETPAELEALP
-599 PEMRT
+599 PEVRT

-611 AIQAI
+611 AIAQI
-616 LDPAQLKAVLE
+616 EDPAQLEMVL
-627 QIDAQAGQTPDDL
+627 QQVDAQAAQVPEEM

-652 ERLAELQEDGGGEP
+652 DRLAVLQDELPEEDEGGEQ

>member
-1 MQQASGGQA
+1 MRIGLLAALAAVFVWPA
-10 GGGIVQ
+10 GGG
-16 AHPTEIGEADRTSG
+16 
-30 PGISRD
+30 
-36 QRSLGPEKKEP
+36 
-47 FLTRLSDAGLSGGV
+47 
-61 MAGYRAGIARA
+61 
-72 VLAAALTLALPLVPG
+72 
-87 SRAAAQDGAPA
+87 AQTAP
-98 PEATAAAVSVD
+98 TAAAVPVE

-114 NGMRFLLAR
+114 NGMRFLLVN
-123 RPEMTTVA
+123 RPELTTVA
-131 AAWVAHVGSANERP
+131 AAWVAHVGSADERP

-162 RTIGTKDIER
+162 HTIGTKDIER

-185 NIRAELRQ
+185 RIRAELREQ
-193 LRRRFRLGEIDD
+193 RRRWRLGEIDD
-205 PYDPAHRT
+205 PYDPDHRT
-213 ETLNALRAEFQQLVE
+213 DTLNALRAEFQGLVE

-238 LDRIYT
+238 LDKVYT
-244 DGGGASLNAF
+244 DGGGTSLNAF
-254 TSHDFT
+254 TSNDFT
-260 VYINRLPAN
+260 VYINQLPAN

-297 HEERRLRTESTPT
+297 YEERRLRTESTPT

-315 QAEAMFWQ
+315 QADAMFWQ

-343 AQADEFF
+343 SQADEFF
-350 STYYAPNNLTAVLV
+350 ATYYAPNNLSAVLV
-364 GNFDPAEVRELA
+364 GNFDPAEVRQLA

-385 SEREAPDVVTLEA
+385 AERPAPDVVTLEA
-398 EQLAEKRLTAECDCQ
+398 EQLAEKRMTAECDCQ

-420 HAVPFGHA
+420 HAVPFGHG

-442 RTGRLHEEMI
+442 RTGRLYEQLV

-458 SSARAFSEQR
+458 SSAGALYEAR
-468 KYAGVFGF
+468 KYAGVFNLQ
-476 RAETR
+476 AETK

-492 WDLIVAELIAEPV
+492 WDGIVAELIAEPV
-505 PEDELAKVRNRV
+505 PEDELAKVKNRV
-517 AADTYRQLREPFF
+517 SADTYRQLRDPFF
-530 LMIQLAVMDSM
+530 LMIQLAIMDAL

-548 TIAERTN
+548 TVAERTN

-570 EPSNRLVSLYTRKA
+570 EPSKRLVGLYYRKE
-584 GTRARETPAELESLS
+584 GTEAKETPSELEALP

-611 AIQAI
+611 AIAQI
-616 LDPAQLKAVLE
+616 EDPAQLEMVLQQME
-627 QIDAQAGQTPDDL
+627 AQAAQVPEEM

-652 ERLAELQEDGGGEP
+652 DRLAELQEDGGGEP

>member
-1 MQQASGGQA
+1 MEEPVLSRFADN
-10 GGGIVQ
+10 GGGAGV
-16 AHPTEIGEADRTSG
+16 
-30 PGISRD
+30 
-36 QRSLGPEKKEP
+36 
-47 FLTRLSDAGLSGGV
+47 AGLIPV
-61 MAGYRAGIARA
+61 
-72 VLAAALTLALPLVPG
+72 AALALALPLFAPAGVG
-87 SRAAAQDGAPA
+87 AQDGT
-98 PEATAAAVSVD
+98 TAAAVPVE

-114 NGMRFLLAR
+114 NGMRFLLVR
-123 RPEMTTVA
+123 RPELTTVA
-131 AAWVAHVGSANERP
+131 AAWAAHVGSANERP

-162 RTIGTKDIER
+162 HTIGTKDIER

-185 NIRAELRQ
+185 KIRAELREQ
-193 LRRRFRLGEIDD
+193 RRRYRLGEIDD

-213 ETLNALRAEFQQLVE
+213 NTLNALRAEFQELVE

-238 LDRIYT
+238 LDKVYT
-244 DGGGASLNAF
+244 DGGGTSLNAF
-254 TSHDFT
+254 TSNDFT
-260 VYINRLPAN
+260 VYINQLPAN

-297 HEERRLRTESTPT
+297 YEERRLRTESTPT

-315 QAEAMFWQ
+315 QADAMFWQ

-330 VIGWASDLEVISK
+330 VIGWPSDLEVISK

-350 STYYAPNNLTAVLV
+350 ATYYAPNNLTGVLV

-376 ERYFGRLER
+376 DRYFGRLER
-385 SEREAPDVVTLEA
+385 GQREAPDVVTLEA

-413 PQLQVRY
+413 PQLQLRY

-428 DGYALDVVAGVLNG
+428 DGYALDVIAGVLNG
-442 RTGRLHEEMI
+442 RTGRLYEEMV

-458 SSARAFSEQR
+458 SSAGAFFDAR
-468 KYAGVFGF
+468 KYAGVFNL
-476 RAETR
+476 RAETK
-481 GDATPEQLLAA
+481 GEATPEELLAA
-492 WDLIVAELIAEPV
+492 WDQVVADLIAEPV
-505 PEDELAKVRNRV
+505 PQDELAKVKNRV
-517 AADTYRQLREPFF
+517 SADTYRQLREPFF

-548 TIAERTN
+548 TVAERTN
-555 EVTAEDVQR
+555 QVTAEDVQR
-564 VAARYF
+564 VAAKYLQ
-570 EPSNRLVSLYTRKA
+570 PSKRLVSLYYRKA
-584 GTRARETPAELESLS
+584 GTEAEETPAELEALP

-611 AIQAI
+611 AIAAI
-616 LDPAQLKAVLE
+616 EDPAQLEAVLQQVE
-627 QIDAQAGQTPDDL
+627 AQAGQVPDEM
-640 RPALD
+640 RPALE
-645 WMRGVIE
+645 WMRSVIE
-652 ERLAELQEDGGGEP
+652 ERLAELREDDGGEE

>member
-1 MQQASGGQA
+1 MPRRDAA
-10 GGGIVQ
+10 GD
-16 AHPTEIGEADRTSG
+16 HEE
-30 PGISRD
+30 
-36 QRSLGPEKKEP
+36 EEP
-47 FLTRLSDAGLSGGV
+47 ILTRLSDNRGGAGFG
-61 MAGYRAGIARA
+61 RA
-72 VLAAALTLALPLVPG
+72 VLAAVLALALPLVPPG
-87 SRAAAQDGAPA
+87 DAVAQDAS
-98 PEATAAAVSVD
+98 AAAVPVE

-114 NGMRFLLAR
+114 NGMRFLLVR
-123 RPEMTTVA
+123 RPELTTVS

-162 RTIGTKDIER
+162 HTIGTKDIER
-172 DLEII
+172 DLEIV

-185 NIRAELRQ
+185 RIRAELREQ
-193 LRRRFRLGEIDD
+193 RRRWRLGEIDD

-213 ETLNALRAEFQQLVE
+213 DALNALRAEFQELVE

-238 LDRIYT
+238 LDKVYT
-244 DGGGASLNAF
+244 DGGGTSLNAF
-254 TSHDFT
+254 TSNDFT
-260 VYINRLPAN
+260 VYINQLPAN

-297 HEERRLRTESTPT
+297 YEERRLRTESTPT

-315 QAEAMFWQ
+315 QADAMFWQ

-350 STYYAPNNLTAVLV
+350 ATYYAPNNLSAVLV

-376 ERYFGRLER
+376 ERYFGRLARAER
-385 SEREAPDVVTLEA
+385 PAPDVVTLEA
-398 EQLAEKRLTAECDCQ
+398 EQLAEKRMTAECDCQ
-413 PQLQVRY
+413 PQLQLRY
-420 HAVPFGHA
+420 HAVPFGHG

-442 RTGRLHEEMI
+442 RTGRLYERLV

-458 SSARAFSEQR
+458 SGATAFYEAR
-468 KYAGVFGF
+468 KYAGVFNL
-476 RAETR
+476 RAETK

-492 WDLIVAELIAEPV
+492 WDRIVAELIAEPV
-505 PEDELAKVRNRV
+505 PEEELAKVKNRV
-517 AADTYRQLREPFF
+517 SADTYRQLREPFF
-530 LMIQLAVMDSM
+530 LMIQLAIMDAF
-541 GDWRYLN
+541 GDWQYLN
-548 TIAERTN
+548 TVAERTN
-555 EVTAEDVQR
+555 RVTAEDVQR
-564 VAARYF
+564 VAAKYF
-570 EPSNRLVSLYTRKA
+570 EPSKRLVSLYYRKE
-584 GTRARETPAELESLS
+584 GTEAKETPPELEALP

-611 AIQAI
+611 AIAQI
-616 LDPAQLKAVLE
+616 EDPAQLEMVLQQME
-627 QIDAQAGQTPDDL
+627 AQAAQVPDEM

-652 ERLAELQEDGGGEP
+652 DRLAELQDGGGGER

>member
-1 MQQASGGQA
+1 MIWPQRRNGAAA
-10 GGGIVQ
+10 GVR
-16 AHPTEIGEADRTSG
+16 IGLLA
-30 PGISRD
+30 
-36 QRSLGPEKKEP
+36 
-47 FLTRLSDAGLSGGV
+47 A
-61 MAGYRAGIARA
+61 
-72 VLAAALTLALPLVPG
+72 LAAAFVWPAG
-87 SRAAAQDGAPA
+87 GAAQTAP
-98 PEATAAAVSVD
+98 TAAAVPVE

-114 NGMRFLLAR
+114 NGMRFLLVN
-123 RPEMTTVA
+123 RPELTTVA
-131 AAWVAHVGSANERP
+131 AAWVAHVGSADERP

-162 RTIGTKDIER
+162 HTIGTKDIER

-185 NIRAELRQ
+185 RIRAELREQ
-193 LRRRFRLGEIDD
+193 RRRWRLGEIDD
-205 PYDPAHRT
+205 PYDPDHRT
-213 ETLNALRAEFQQLVE
+213 DTLNALRAEFQELVE

-238 LDRIYT
+238 LDKVYT
-244 DGGGASLNAF
+244 DGGGTSLNAF
-254 TSHDFT
+254 TSSDFT
-260 VYINRLPAN
+260 VYINQLPAN

-315 QAEAMFWQ
+315 QADAMFWQ

-350 STYYAPNNLTAVLV
+350 ATYYAPNNLSAVLV

-385 SEREAPDVVTLEA
+385 AERPAPDVVTLEA
-398 EQLAEKRLTAECDCQ
+398 EQLAEKRMTAECDCQ

-420 HAVPFGHA
+420 HAVPFGHG

-442 RTGRLHEEMI
+442 RTGRLYEQI
-452 EGAEIA
+452 VEGAEIA
-458 SSARAFSEQR
+458 SGATAFYEAR
-468 KYAGVFGF
+468 KYAGVFNL
-476 RAETR
+476 RAETK

-492 WDLIVAELIAEPV
+492 WDGIVAELIAEPV
-505 PEDELAKVRNRV
+505 PEEELAKVKNRV
-517 AADTYRQLREPFF
+517 SADTYRQLRDPFF
-530 LMIQLAVMDSM
+530 LMIQLAIMDAL

-548 TIAERTN
+548 TVAERTN

-564 VAARYF
+564 VAAKYF
-570 EPSNRLVSLYTRKA
+570 EPSKRLVSLYYRKE
-584 GTRARETPAELESLS
+584 GTEAKETPSELEALP

-611 AIQAI
+611 AIAQI
-616 LDPAQLKAVLE
+616 EDPAQLEMVLQQME
-627 QIDAQAGQTPDDL
+627 AQAAQVPEEM

-652 ERLAELQEDGGGEP
+652 ERLAELQEDGGGEQ

>member
-1 MQQASGGQA
+1 M
-10 GGGIVQ
+10 
-16 AHPTEIGEADRTSG
+16 
-30 PGISRD
+30 
-36 QRSLGPEKKEP
+36 
-47 FLTRLSDAGLSGGV
+47 TRLSDNGPGSAL
-61 MAGYRAGIARA
+61 ARFVSVAA
-72 VLAAALTLALPLVPG
+72 VALALPLVPH
-87 SRAAAQDGAPA
+87 SDAVAQD
-98 PEATAAAVSVD
+98 ATAAAVPVE

-114 NGMRFLLAR
+114 NGMRFLLVR
-123 RPEMTTVA
+123 RPELTTVA
-131 AAWVAHVGSANERP
+131 AAWAAHVGSANERP

-162 RTIGTKDIER
+162 HTIGTKDIER

-185 NIRAELRQ
+185 KIRAELREQ
-193 LRRRFRLGEIDD
+193 RRRYRLGEIDD

-213 ETLNALRAEFQQLVE
+213 NTLNALRAEFQELVE

-238 LDRIYT
+238 LDKVYT
-244 DGGGASLNAF
+244 DGGGTSLNAF
-254 TSHDFT
+254 TSNDFT
-260 VYINRLPAN
+260 VYINQLPAN

-297 HEERRLRTESTPT
+297 YEERRLRTESTPT

-315 QAEAMFWQ
+315 QADAMFWQ

-330 VIGWASDLEVISK
+330 IVGWPSDLEVISK

-350 STYYAPNNLTAVLV
+350 ATYYAPNNLTGVLV

-385 SEREAPDVVTLEA
+385 GQREAPDVVTLEA

-413 PQLQVRY
+413 PQLQLRY

-428 DGYALDVVAGVLNG
+428 DGYALDVIAGVLNG
-442 RTGRLHEEMI
+442 RTGRLYEEMV

-458 SSARAFSEQR
+458 SSAGAFFDAR
-468 KYAGVFGF
+468 KYAGVFNL
-476 RAETR
+476 RAETK
-481 GDATPEQLLAA
+481 GDAAPEQLLAA
-492 WDLIVAELIAEPV
+492 WDEVVAELIAEPV
-505 PEDELAKVRNRV
+505 PEDELAKVKNRV
-517 AADTYRQLREPFF
+517 SADTYRQLREPFF

-548 TIAERTN
+548 TVAERTN
-555 EVTAEDVQR
+555 QVTAEDVQR
-564 VAARYF
+564 VAAKYLQ
-570 EPSNRLVSLYTRKA
+570 PSKRLVSLYYRKA
-584 GTRARETPAELESLS
+584 GTEAEETPAELEALP

-611 AIQAI
+611 AIRETE
-616 LDPAQLKAVLE
+616 DPADLEFVLE
-627 QIDAQAGQTPDDL
+627 QLDAQFGQVPDEM
-640 RPALD
+640 RPAFEWL
-645 WMRGVIE
+645 RGVIE
-652 ERLAELQEDGGGEP
+652 ERLAELQEDEGEAQ